1 MKRTRR
7 FLTIAALVLMGGVMA
22 DCTGG
27 DLVDEQPESKSK
39 TVTLT
44 TTVSMDGATTK
55 ALTSTGVKT
64 FAEGDMIAVVYKNNG
79 GMTVSTESEV
89 LTAEDISGPGD
100 NLNKIATFTVTL
112 DGPEP
117 DTPVRYIYPAH
128 MCNSSVLGTHT
139 IGVTDDATINYAEL
153 KNHQI
158 GTLDNLAWNFDL
170 AIFDGRMT
178 SDAKLPASATLENQ
192 LAILAITLLDSGGN
206 DITETI
212 KDITVSDGDN
222 EYSILPNYS
231 ATTFTA
237 PIYVA
242 IRPTDEA
249 NITVTALTEGT
260 KRYSKILT
268 GKTYAASNGYD
279 VSWRMEAWESNEY
292 KEGAWDGSKV
302 VFTKKTATNPT
313 VLTSSDSG
321 VNLEGG
327 WYTVTGDN
335 VVINGQVNFT
345 GETHLILCDGAKLTV
360 NGRINVDGYS
370 YIYGQGAGT
379 GKLIVSSDGY
389 NIAVNCKVRLYIHG
403 GDISATSSSNI
414 ALNLENSFIMFG
426 GTLAATNI
434 SGSNAIYCHK
444 NIDLYGGKI
453 VASNDSH
460 LYAAISLYS
469 DSDPLTVY
477 GGQLLAHNNGGAAI
491 KGNIMSGLEGILF
504 YFTYTESDWGEG
516 YYIPSLSPVTR
527 DDTYIKAE

>member
-1 MKRTRR
+1 
-7 FLTIAALVLMGGVMA
+7 
-22 DCTGG
+22 
-27 DLVDEQPESKSK
+27 
-39 TVTLT
+39 
-44 TTVSMDGATTK
+44 
-55 ALTSTGVKT
+55 VKT

-79 GMTVSTESEV
+79 GMTVSAESEV
-89 LTAEDISGPGD
+89 LKAEDISSTGD

-128 MCNSSVLGTHT
+128 MCNSSILGTHT
-139 IGVTDDATINYAEL
+139 IGVTDDATINYDEL

-158 GTLDNLAWNFDL
+158 GTLDNLAWDFDL
-170 AIFDGRMT
+170 AVFDGFLT
-178 SDAKLPASATLENQ
+178 SDGKLPASATLKNQ

-206 DITETI
+206 DITDTI
-212 KDITVSDGDN
+212 KDMTVSDGDN

-231 ATTFTA
+231 VTTFTA

-242 IRPTDEA
+242 IRPTSDA
-249 NITVTALTEGT
+249 TITVTALTEGT

-268 GKTYAASNGYD
+268 GKTYVKSNGYN
-279 VSWRMEAWESNEY
+279 VSWKMRASNEY
-292 KEGAWDGSKV
+292 KEGVWDGSKV

-335 VVINGQVNFT
+335 VVINGDVAFN

-360 NGRINVDGYS
+360 NGRVSVFNLGDLYL
-370 YIYGQGAGT
+370 YGQDAGT
-379 GKLIVSSDGY
+379 GKLIVSPEGNKSAIYCDEH
-389 NIAVNCKVRLYIHG
+389 LYIHG

-414 ALNLENSFIMFG
+414 ALNLGNSFIMFG
-426 GTLAATNI
+426 GTLAATSI
-434 SGSNAIYCHK
+434 SEGNAIYCYK

-453 VASNDSH
+453 VASNDSPH
-460 LYAAISLYS
+460 YAAISLYS

-504 YFTYTESDWGEG
+504 YFAETDGVWGDG
-516 YYIPSLSPVTR
+516 YYIPSPSPVVR
-527 DDTYIKAE
+527 GDAYIKAE